1 MAEEHPV
8 CSMCGDQ
15 KLPEAGRF
23 HGKKFQCK
31 ACQNLAQLVRR
42 RLGSGELLAEVSA
55 EERSNFFRRSQVSA
69 SDSYQWE
76 VVRAN
81 LAKTLTR
88 ARIEEEVHKTTAE
101 ELPLSVWLSRG
112 FEEAVVRKC
121 PVRTD
126 SVLGEVFAVPVR
138 ALVSQ
143 TIARQVE
150 EELVTKERA
159 LRCAGAQ
166 KRKRADGEAIDE
178 MDVAACP
185 VPADAAAGNRKRE
198 AEDKKE
204 AREAA
209 KALAT
214 AQRKNAQQNLL
225 AAKSAAPLTSLCR
238 ALLSTTQEVQK
249 HVWDV
254 EPDFMKTL
262 QDAQVQMSAYLKETT
277 DYMHLYETTQ
287 GQGVELKP
295 LTYTAQTLKAHTH
308 AAQDVLGEAKD
319 MVKAAKSAAQKEK
332 QAAKQTAKQTAKAK
346 PKPRAKG
353 KAKAKQSAD
362 ADQEDKS

>member
-1 MAEEHPV
+1 MLDVWRP
-8 CSMCGDQ
+8 GDQ
-15 KLPEAGRF
+15 RLPEAGRF

-31 ACQNLAQLVRR
+31 ACQN
-42 RLGSGELLAEVSA
+42 LGSGELLAEVSA

-81 LAKTLTR
+81 PAKTLTR

-126 SVLGEVFAVPVR
+126 SVLGEAFAVPVR

-143 TIARQVE
+143 TIVRQVE
-150 EELVTKERA
+150 KELVTKERA
-159 LRCAGAQ
+159 LRCAGAK

-277 DYMHLYETTQ
+277 EYMHLYETTQ

-319 MVKAAKSAAQKEK
+319 TVKAAKSAAQKEK